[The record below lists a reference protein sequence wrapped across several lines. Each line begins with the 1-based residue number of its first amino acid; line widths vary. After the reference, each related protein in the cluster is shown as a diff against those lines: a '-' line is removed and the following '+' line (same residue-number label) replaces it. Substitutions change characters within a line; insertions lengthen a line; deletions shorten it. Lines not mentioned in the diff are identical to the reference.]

1 MPAEVDVR
9 GRPIEGPYNP
19 LANFCSAPSPSAR
32 QRRFMARIASQ
43 LRADPGTAG
52 LCFLQSQ

>member
-1 MPAEVDVR
+1 MDVR